1 MIEEIRQA
9 VHNAAL
15 GKQKIAMFHFQ
26 VLRNAA
32 ALEGFDPASFCAE
45 IGVPNTYKTE
55 FTKMLSFARVM
66 RQQNVHL
73 A

>member
-32 ALEGFDPASFCAE
+32 ALEGSDPASFCAKLS
-45 IGVPNTYKTE
+45 PTL
-55 FTKMLSFARVM
+55 TKQADAAA
-66 RQQNVHL
+66 NVHL